1 VTIDKDDSKADEIYT
16 DQVEEQS
23 DSDPT
28 FEQSIYLI
36 IQSDLNDLVQGI
48 KLSKTQAKVLAP
60 N

>member
-1 VTIDKDDSKADEIYT
+1 MTIDKDDSKADEIYT